1 MTPATPALERESH
14 ENTYEVN
21 DKKVDELSNQL
32 AVGVTLNHKKIYVKR
47 SNAKKLSSGTSSSTP
62 AHEIGHTLGMSDS
75 PIGIMSERQDEKRSG
90 EVLQSNIDEMMN
102 SPAGGEMKTSFLTR
116 VYEKIKSYF

>member
-32 AVGVTLNHKKIYVKR
+32 AVGVTLNHKKIYVK
-47 SNAKKLSSGTSSSTP
+47 
-62 AHEIGHTLGMSDS
+62 
-75 PIGIMSERQDEKRSG
+75 
-90 EVLQSNIDEMMN
+90 
-102 SPAGGEMKTSFLTR
+102 
-116 VYEKIKSYF
+116 